1 MSWDAVIWIATL
13 LVVSTGLGLLWKAS
27 TGRAR
32 SGRARSAPTIPL
44 DLADVP
50 AGSQATL
57 LQFSTAMCSACPP
70 TRRLLGSIAAQTHG
84 VQHVEINLTDR
95 PELATRFAIFQTPTT
110 LVVDARASSV
120 RGSVGRRVPRW
131 CTPFFGHSSAR
142 PRQQR
147 SPRRGSATHDRHRS
161 IHLA

>member
-32 SGRARSAPTIPL
+32 SGRARSSHAIPL

-110 LVVDARASSV
+110 LVVDAAGVV
-120 RGSVGRRVPRW
+120 RTRISGAPRPEVVHAVLRPLLS
-131 CTPFFGHSSAR
+131 TPAA
-142 PRQQR
+142 
-147 SPRRGSATHDRHRS
+147 ATFAPER
-161 IHLA
+161 